1 MMTLAVTG
9 APGSHRG
16 PVLLAGPDGQR
27 VPDCPDVRF
36 CRFCRFFSEKGCT
49 ERGLNHPPIKSKLP

>member
-16 PVLLAGPDGQR
+16 PVFLAGPDGQR
-27 VPDCPDVRF
+27 VPDCPDVCFCWF
-36 CRFCRFFSEKGCT
+36 CRFLVKKGVPK
-49 ERGLNHPPIKSKLP
+49 RVRSPS